1 MIDEI
6 KREKIRQKWN
16 IKIYFMYIR
25 LGLKKIRKSKIK
37 MIIALLLVVALT
49 IAMIVLLSNKPNY
62 SPLFNNLNRVA
73 ETSRDFIIIMLY
85 IITIFVALFLF
96 GKPFGAKRMN
106 DNLKRAGIVNHLG
119 EAPLL
124 LYKESVPNNKR
135 VKVYEFLNAG
145 VPVEVWQ
152 DKLTEIESA
161 LNIKISSFEEGNSS
175 NIIKMYATKG
185 TNTLNKMILWKD
197 EYIRKNDFGFELVLG
212 ETVTGEQ
219 VTVNLKETP
228 HCLFAGSTGSGKS
241 VLLRL
246 ALMQCIKNGAEVI
259 ISDFKGGVDFPPI
272 WHKKCKIITEKSVL
286 INVLKEMVAELED
299 RKVILKQSGFPN
311 IDVYNRNVCDSNRM
325 CRIVFACDEVAE
337 LLDKSGL
344 TKEQKTEIAEIESY
358 LATIARQGRAFGIH
372 LILVTQRPD
381 STIISGQIK
390 NNIDYR
396 ACGRADIV
404 LSEIILNNGDAHDR
418 IPKNAQGRFL
428 DNNGT
433 LFQAYWFDENDW

>member
-25 LGLKKIRKSKIK
+25 LGLKKIKKSKIK

-124 LYKESVPNNKR
+124 LYKKSVPNNKR

-337 LLDKSGL
+337 LLDKTALS
-344 TKEQKTEIAEIESY
+344 KEQKSEIAEIEGY
-358 LATIARQGRAFGIH
+358 LSTLARQARAGGLH
-372 LILVTQRPD
+372 LLLCMQRPD
-381 STIISGQIK
+381 SNVLSGQIK
-390 NNIDYR
+390 NNVDYR
-396 ACGRADIV
+396 ACGRADLV
-404 LSEIILNNGDAHDR
+404 LSQIILDNGDAHDR

-433 LFQAYWFDENDW
+433 LFQAYWFDENEW